1 MSDPSDSNA
10 DGDVDT
16 DGVSRVDPDP
26 DADDTGRSAAD
37 AGSDTDDAAGG
48 ESPIGA
54 TDPDDADDAV
64 RGDDAVGDGGEPADP
79 VGTVSGSETR
89 PADERKTDSK
99 LRAIGVA
106 FGLGILGIV
115 GLVAVSALVGGA
127 VFVIAGVTGQQPP
140 LTLSFVVP
148 FALSQI
154 VGFLGVGLAYL
165 RWRGFDRDEI
175 VEYLGIRRP
184 SAVEFVIALVGPIAV
199 LITALAVASVVLL
212 FGTEPAQNQGAAATL
227 ENPSIIP
234 IMIVAMLL
242 VVGPCEEFLFRGV
255 IQSRARETFSAVPA
269 IVLAAAVFAPAHVV
283 SLAGG
288 VTAMLATISI
298 LFVPSL
304 LFGAVY
310 EYTENLVVVAVMHG
324 VYNSLLLTIGYIS
337 ITYGPE
343 LEEAAGAGATILP
356 LVGV

>member
-1 MSDPSDSNA
+1 MSDPSENNA
-10 DGDVDT
+10 DADSGTDT
-16 DGVSRVDPDP
+16 EE
-26 DADDTGRSAAD
+26 
-37 AGSDTDDAAGG
+37 AAG
-48 ESPIGA
+48 EDDSLGA
-54 TDPDDADDAV
+54 SGADDAV
-64 RGDDAVGDGGEPADP
+64 RADDAVGDGGEPADP
-79 VGTVSGSETR
+79 VETVTGSETR
-89 PADERKTDSK
+89 PTDGSKTDSK

-106 FGLGILGIV
+106 VGLGILGIV

-127 VFVIAGVTGQQPP
+127 VFVLAGITGRQPP

-148 FALSQI
+148 FAVSQI

-165 RWRGFDRDEI
+165 RWRGFGRDEI
-175 VEYLGIRRP
+175 VKYLGIRRP
-184 SAVEFVIALVGPIAV
+184 TAVEFVIALVGPVAV

-337 ITYGPE
+337 ITYGSE
-343 LEEAAGAGATILP
+343 LEEAAGAGATLLP

>member
-1 MSDPSDSNA
+1 MSDPSDDSTDSEGDFGVGPDVATDTENRGGPTASSGTA
-10 DGDVDT
+10 DGVDDV
-16 DGVSRVDPDP
+16 
-26 DADDTGRSAAD
+26 A
-37 AGSDTDDAAGG
+37 
-48 ESPIGA
+48 
-54 TDPDDADDAV
+54 
-64 RGDDAVGDGGEPADP
+64 GDGGEPADP
-79 VGTVSGSETR
+79 AEAVAGAETR
-89 PADERKTDSK
+89 PTDGAAMDSP

-106 FGLGILGIV
+106 FGLGVLGILGLI
-115 GLVAVSALVGGA
+115 AVSTAVGGA
-127 VFVIAGVTGQQPP
+127 VFVVAGITGQQPP

-148 FALSQI
+148 FAVSQI
-154 VGFLGVGLAYL
+154 VAFVGLGLGYL
-165 RWRGFDRDEI
+165 RWRGLDRDEI

-184 SAVEFVIALVGPIAV
+184 SAVEFAIAVVGPIGV
-199 LITALAVASVVLL
+199 LITALSVAAVVLT

-288 VTAMLATISI
+288 VAAMLATISI

-324 VYNSLLLTIGYIS
+324 VYNSLLLTIGYIG
-337 ITYGPE
+337 IAYGPE
-343 LEEAAGAGATILP
+343 MEEAAEAGALLLP
-356 LVGV
+356 LIGI